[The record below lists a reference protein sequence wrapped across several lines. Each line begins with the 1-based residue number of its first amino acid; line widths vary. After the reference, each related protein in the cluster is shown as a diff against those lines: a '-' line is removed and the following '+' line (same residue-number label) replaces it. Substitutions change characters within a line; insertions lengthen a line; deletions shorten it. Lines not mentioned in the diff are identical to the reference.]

1 MVGDSLYRSSSFRL
15 SDGRR
20 GLDDS
25 CIRRLRSVLLSRLDF
40 WDNPGLGV
48 SRDFFCDA
56 VDSVVR
62 LSGLSNFLF
71 CPSFQFAGENTG
83 YMSRIRILP
92 EAVANR
98 IAAGEVVERPASVVK
113 ELLENALDAG
123 AKTIRVEVEAGGKR
137 MIRIIDDGHG
147 MSHDDALLAFE
158 RHATSKLRSADD
170 LLSIPT
176 LGFRGEALP
185 TIAAVSRLLL
195 ETRAEEDAEGTRV
208 EFAGG
213 KLVNVKPAGLP
224 AGTTVSVA
232 DLFYSVPARR
242 KFLKSDTTELG
253 HIASLVTHYA
263 LANPGRQFVLTT
275 PTQQIVDCSPVER
288 LAERV
293 YQLFGKQSF
302 DELIEIPVV
311 SAAFRAAITE
321 PELEPAEEKARLTVY
336 GFTSRPEI
344 QRPNRNGI
352 YIFVNRRL
360 VRDRLILHAIHEAYR
375 NILPS
380 NVFPA
385 TLLFLEMPYDEVD
398 VNVHPAKIEV
408 RFRRSQFVHDFTR
421 DAIRQAL
428 MSARPIA
435 SFAAAAAASGALQ
448 NANTSAASLSNAPS
462 MDPTAPSIVPR
473 AIIPAME
480 EIGLGS
486 GVGSDGGFDLT
497 SAPLQPI
504 EQRFVFP
511 AGPESLVE
519 SSAAFGAPS
528 LASEPPAPNW
538 AANFAAGN
546 GSAPATLPHPDQIA
560 DLKPLGQV
568 SSSFIVAVNGEGLW
582 LVDQHVAHERVL
594 FEQHLEARRA
604 GKVESQRM
612 LMPMILEL
620 SPRQL
625 VIYEKIAEELSA
637 NGFEV
642 ELMGPRSVAIQ
653 AAPAGITG
661 SDAEKLLTE
670 ILDGIERENA
680 AISIETLQ
688 AKIAA
693 STACHAAIKVNM
705 PLDQTKMEWLLAALA
720 KTDCPMSCPH
730 GRPVVLR
737 YSIKEI
743 EKAFHRI

>member
-1 MVGDSLYRSSSFRL
+1 
-15 SDGRR
+15 
-20 GLDDS
+20 
-25 CIRRLRSVLLSRLDF
+25 
-40 WDNPGLGV
+40 
-48 SRDFFCDA
+48 
-56 VDSVVR
+56 
-62 LSGLSNFLF
+62 
-71 CPSFQFAGENTG
+71 
-83 YMSRIRILP
+83 MSRIRILP

-137 MIRIIDDGHG
+137 MIRVIDDGHG

-213 KLVNVKPAGLP
+213 KLVNVKSAGLP
-224 AGTTVSVA
+224 TGTTVSVA

-242 KFLKSDTTELG
+242 KFLKSETTELG

-263 LANPGRQFVLTT
+263 LANPGRQFILTT

-302 DELIEIPVV
+302 DELIEIPIV

-435 SFAAAAAASGALQ
+435 SFAAAAAASSQ
-448 NANTSAASLSNAPS
+448 NANVASLSNAPS

-473 AIIPAME
+473 TIIPAME

-497 SAPLQPI
+497 GAPLHPI
-504 EQRFVFP
+504 EQRFTFEP
-511 AGPESLVE
+511 G
-519 SSAAFGAPS
+519 AAFDAPS
-528 LASEPPAPNW
+528 IAAEPPAPNW
-538 AANFAAGN
+538 AANFAGAN
-546 GSAPATLPHPDQIA
+546 GDAPATLPHPDEIA

-612 LMPMILEL
+612 LMPLILEL

-625 VIYEKIAEELSA
+625 VIYEKIAEELAA

-642 ELMGPRSVAIQ
+642 EPMGPRSVAIQ

-693 STACHAAIKVNM
+693 STACHAAIKINM
-705 PLDQTKMEWLLAALA
+705 SLDQTKMEWLLAALA

>member
-1 MVGDSLYRSSSFRL
+1 
-15 SDGRR
+15 
-20 GLDDS
+20 
-25 CIRRLRSVLLSRLDF
+25 
-40 WDNPGLGV
+40 
-48 SRDFFCDA
+48 
-56 VDSVVR
+56 
-62 LSGLSNFLF
+62 
-71 CPSFQFAGENTG
+71 
-83 YMSRIRILP
+83 MSRIRILP

-195 ETRAEEDAEGTRV
+195 ETRAEEEAEGTRV

-213 KLVNVKPAGLP
+213 KLVNVKSAGLP
-224 AGTTVSVA
+224 TGTTVSVA

-242 KFLKSDTTELG
+242 KFLKSETTELG

-263 LANPGRQFVLTT
+263 LANPGRQFILST

-321 PELEPAEEKARLTVY
+321 PELEQAEEKARLTVY
-336 GFTSRPEI
+336 GFTSRPDI
-344 QRPNRNGI
+344 QRANRNGI

-375 NILPS
+375 NILPPA
-380 NVFPA
+380 VFPA

-421 DAIRQAL
+421 DSIRQAL

-435 SFAAAAAASGALQ
+435 SFAAAASGTSQ
-448 NANTSAASLSNAPS
+448 NPNVSAAVLSNAPS

-486 GVGSDGGFDLT
+486 GVGSDGGFDLS

-504 EQRFVFP
+504 EQRFAFEP
-511 AGPESLVE
+511 G
-519 SSAAFGAPS
+519 AAFGAPS
-528 LASEPPAPNW
+528 VAAEPPAPNW
-538 AANFAAGN
+538 AANFAGAN
-546 GSAPATLPHPDQIA
+546 GDAPATLPHPDQIA

-612 LMPMILEL
+612 LMPLILEL

-642 ELMGPRSVAIQ
+642 EPMGPRSVAIQ

-705 PLDQTKMEWLLAALA
+705 PLDQTKMEWLLSALA

>member
-1 MVGDSLYRSSSFRL
+1 
-15 SDGRR
+15 
-20 GLDDS
+20 
-25 CIRRLRSVLLSRLDF
+25 
-40 WDNPGLGV
+40 
-48 SRDFFCDA
+48 
-56 VDSVVR
+56 
-62 LSGLSNFLF
+62 
-71 CPSFQFAGENTG
+71 
-83 YMSRIRILP
+83 MSRIRILP
-92 EAVANR
+92 EAVANK

-113 ELLENALDAG
+113 ELLENAIDAG
-123 AKTIRVEVEAGGKR
+123 AKTIRVEVEVGGKR
-137 MIRIIDDGHG
+137 MIRVIDDGHG

-158 RHATSKLRSADD
+158 RHATSKLKSADD
-170 LLSIPT
+170 LLSIAT

-195 ETRAEEDAEGTRV
+195 ETRDETEAEGTRID
-208 EFAGG
+208 FAGG
-213 KLVNVKPAGLP
+213 KLMGVRPAGLP

-232 DLFYSVPARR
+232 DIFYCVPARR

-263 LANPGRQFVLTT
+263 LANPGKQFILTT
-275 PTQQIVDCSPVER
+275 PTQEIINCPPAEK
-288 LAERV
+288 LADRV
-293 YQLFGKQSF
+293 YQLFGRQALE
-302 DELIEIPVV
+302 DLVEIPAA
-311 SAAFRAAITE
+311 SAPFRAAIAE
-321 PELEPAEEKARLTVY
+321 PELEPGEENASLTVN
-336 GFTSRPEI
+336 GFTSRPAI
-344 QRPNRNGI
+344 QRMNRNGI

-375 NILPS
+375 NILPPA
-380 NVFPA
+380 VFPA
-385 TLLFLEMPYDEVD
+385 TLLFLELPYEEVD

-435 SFAAAAAASGALQ
+435 SFAALAAAAPQTAGAGNGALSGGI
-448 NANTSAASLSNAPS
+448 TPAPVES
-462 MDPTAPSIVPR
+462 GVPR
-473 AIIPAME
+473 AIIPPIE

-486 GVGSDGGFDLT
+486 GVGSDFGSGGGFDLT
-497 SAPLQPI
+497 GAQMRAV
-504 EQRFVFP
+504 EQRIPFTS
-511 AGPESLVE
+511 GTS
-519 SSAAFGAPS
+519 FGAGI
-528 LASEPPAPNW
+528 APAQVSTVGNW
-538 AANFAAGN
+538 AANLATPSAD
-546 GSAPATLPHPDQIA
+546 APASLPRPEQIA

-568 SSSFIVAVNGEGLW
+568 SASFIVAVNGDGLW

-604 GKVESQRM
+604 GKIEAQRM
-612 LMPMILEL
+612 LLPLVIEL
-620 SPRQL
+620 SPRQI
-625 VIYEKIAEELSA
+625 VTFEKIAEELAA

-642 ELMGPRSVAIQ
+642 ELMGPKSVAIQ
-653 AAPAGITG
+653 AVPAGVIAP
-661 SDAEKLLTE
+661 DAEKLLRE

-705 PLDQTKMEWLLAALA
+705 PLEQAKMEWLLDALA

-737 YSIKEI
+737 YSLKEI